1 MHRLWAAPDTPVAL
15 LAAIIRL
22 TLGATRAHR
31 RVVSQPNAPLR
42 GPEAA
47 MEYAILNEML
57 YHVGLGFSA
66 SAASVPSNLVRA
78 LAADFLRKAFAS
90 SSADFTILSG
100 GM

>member
-1 MHRLWAAPDTPVAL
+1 VGSARYTSVAPVAL

-57 YHVGLGFSA
+57 YYVGLRS
-66 SAASVPSNLVRA
+66 
-78 LAADFLRKAFAS
+78 
-90 SSADFTILSG
+90 ILSFCLISI
-100 GM
+100 